1 MLFSV
6 ILAHECSNS
15 TPIIGQV
22 INGKVVDM
30 VNEQR
35 PNEKEIEALS
45 LFYNRFYSLYDE
57 IVDEGLV
64 IKTRL

>member
-1 MLFSV
+1 
-6 ILAHECSNS
+6 
-15 TPIIGQV
+15 
-22 INGKVVDM
+22 M